1 MSVITILPPN
11 STPLE
16 RHLAKTNAD
25 IESCNTS
32 VIVQVTRSDV
42 APVEFLPY
50 LAWEVSVDRWSDA
63 WSEAAKRKVIAEAFY
78 VHKRKG
84 TIASLR
90 RVVEPFGY
98 LLRVYEWWQMVPEG
112 PRGTFMLDIGV
123 SDQGITE
130 EVYAEL
136 ERLIDDTKPLSRHMT
151 GLAITLMANGTFYVG
166 AAAMLGDTTTVYP
179 PSPSDIDVY
188 SLPSVMGTT
197 HLIDTLTV
205 SPL

>member
-1 MSVITILPPN
+1 MTQRTLLPPN
-11 STPLE
+11 STVFE
-16 RHLAKTNAD
+16 RNIAHTNAE
-25 IESCNTS
+25 IEQCSTQI
-32 VIVQVTRSDV
+32 IVDVTRVDD

-63 WSEAAKRKVIAEAFY
+63 WSEETQRKIIRESFY

-98 LLRVYEWWQMVPEG
+98 LLRVIEWFQEAPHAQ
-112 PRGTFMLDIGV
+112 RGTFKLDIGV
-123 SDQGITE
+123 NNEGITD

-136 ERLIDDTKPLSRHMT
+136 ERLIAETKPLSRHMT
-151 GLAITLMANGTFYVG
+151 GMNITLLSRGTVHIG
-166 AAAMLGDTTTVYP
+166 AATFLGDTTTVYP
-179 PSPSDIDVY
+179 PSPEDIEIH
-188 SLPSVMGTT
+188 SAPSTRGAT
-197 HLIDTLTV
+197 HLIDTMIV